1 MSTFARVGG
10 GNSGVLVV
18 TIGSELFPATYT
30 PLRDEVLARLR
41 QALIGGG
48 FTAGERIRETDLSTR
63 LGVSRGTLR
72 EALRQLEQEGLVVTA
87 PHRGTTV
94 VNPSLDEI
102 RDIYGLRVAL
112 EGYAVEQAATLITA
126 DELEALQAVV
136 DDLNAL
142 AATGRIQFAPRLGL
156 DLHFHE
162 LLCEATRNPRLLRT
176 WTELCGPLRLLFSSI
191 HEPFLDSVEVI
202 DQHQQVVD
210 ALRAGDADAARLILR
225 EHLTSSRDHML
236 ETLRAR
242 DADADAKPA
251 ALRP

>member
-1 MSTFARVGG
+1 M
-10 GNSGVLVV
+10 
-18 TIGSELFPATYT
+18 TIGSDLIPATYT

-48 FTAGERIRETDLSTR
+48 FTAGERIRETDLSAR

-112 EGYAVEQAATLITA
+112 EGYAVEQAATLITT

-142 AATGRIQFAPRLGL
+142 AATGRVQFTARLSL

-176 WTELCGPLRLLFSSI
+176 WTESCGPLRLLFSAI
-191 HEPFLDSVEVI
+191 HEPFLDSVEII

-210 ALRAGDADAARLILR
+210 ALRAGDADAARIILR
-225 EHLTSSRDHML
+225 EHLNSSRDHML

-242 DADADAKPA
+242 DADAAAKPA
-251 ALRP
+251 ASRP